1 MVSILYTINSNHNF
15 KTVILMKPN
24 HELQEFNIFTDTLTL
39 SISTKAEYDE

>member
-15 KTVILMKPN
+15 KTVILMKAN

-39 SISTKAEYDE
+39 STKAEYDE